1 VLAPQD
7 FVTHPHDQL
16 MPLAVQ
22 DPERPVG
29 RRRSLLEDRIRR
41 DHLPWHQLRPDA
53 EVLNR
58 PLCLRAPENLGGNPH
73 LAQTVL
79 LDSEVAHVRKTSI
92 PRANY
97 NGDMTPVVDSPRIDN
112 LSAKQEALF
121 ESLRGMGRVIVAF
134 SGGTDSAYLAWA
146 AKQALGENALA
157 ITADSASIPESHKRD
172 AEAFVEQFG
181 IRHQYIETR
190 EFENPDYVK
199 NDANRCFHCKD
210 ELFTRL
216 DEFRSQFSDA
226 AVVYGVNQDDLGDY
240 RPGQNAA
247 KKHQVK
253 APLVEAGLTKPEIRE
268 LSRRAGLPTWDR
280 PAAACLSS
288 RVPYGTPVTIQTIK
302 TVEVGEEEM
311 KALGFRQF
319 RVRFHDELARIEVA
333 REELPRALNLEM
345 ADKLTALFRKLGFKY
360 VTLDLQG
367 YRQGSLNEV
376 LFSAPR
382 PGGAAPD
389 NQFPR

>member
-1 VLAPQD
+1 MWAD
-7 FVTHPHDQL
+7 
-16 MPLAVQ
+16 
-22 DPERPVG
+22 
-29 RRRSLLEDRIRR
+29 
-41 DHLPWHQLRPDA
+41 
-53 EVLNR
+53 
-58 PLCLRAPENLGGNPH
+58 
-73 LAQTVL
+73 
-79 LDSEVAHVRKTSI
+79 
-92 PRANY
+92 Y
-97 NGDMTPVVDSPRIDN
+97 NGDMTSVVDS
-112 LSAKQEALF
+112 LEAKQQALID
-121 ESLRGMGRVIVAF
+121 SLRGMGRVIVAF

-146 AKQALGENALA
+146 AAQALGDQALA

-172 AEAFVEQFG
+172 AEAFVRQFG
-181 IRHQYIETR
+181 IRHQYIETH
-190 EFENPDYVK
+190 EFENPDYIR

-216 DEFRSQFSDA
+216 DEFQKTYGDA
-226 AVVYGVNQDDLGDY
+226 TVVYGVNKDDLGDY

-268 LSRRAGLPTWDR
+268 LSRRVGLPTWDR

-288 RVPYGTPVTIQTIK
+288 RVPYGTPVTSQTSK

-319 RVRFHDELARIEVA
+319 RVRFHGELVRVEVA

-345 ADKLTALFRKLGFKY
+345 AGKMTEVFRKLGFKY

-376 LFSAPR
+376 LNLRS
-382 PGGAAPD
+382 
-389 NQFPR
+389 